1 MEAGS
6 GFEGKRW
13 QGNLESDGEN
23 GGRRD
28 RGRGRLGGVIEL
40 DSKSWRMNPSISAA
54 LCLSFPKCNGHALEF
69 GSCQG

>member
-28 RGRGRLGGVIEL
+28 RGRGRLGGE
-40 DSKSWRMNPSISAA
+40 
-54 LCLSFPKCNGHALEF
+54 
-69 GSCQG
+69 